1 MPLAA
6 PTAIGA
12 RCLWVAPLR
21 RVVTALRTTRRAGRA
36 ARDAT
41 NTSSVSA
48 PQLRRRRSLRAFSR
62 SLALSLSLL
71 LLLPPTLTLS
81 LSLSL
86 RSLSLSARSLSLLEC
101 SVRSLLWIV
110 HLPISHAAG
119 STSTSSEP
127 TSATHAATPNA
138 TWPVDAARQ
147 RLLARRHRLEHPT
160 SSGSQRHDGM
170 RKLRCHARRRWHLRW
185 GGIRRENAHQH
196 ANPHSVAH
204 PA

>member
-71 LLLPPTLTLS
+71 LSLPPTLTLS
-81 LSLSL
+81 LSV
-86 RSLSLSARSLSLLEC
+86 RSLSLLEC
-101 SVRSLLWIV
+101 SMRSLLWIV
-110 HLPISHAAG
+110 HIPISHAAG
-119 STSTSSEP
+119 STSTSAEP
-127 TSATHAATPNA
+127 TSSTHAATPTA

-170 RKLRCHARRRWHLRW
+170 RKLRGHARRRWHLRW
-185 GGIRRENAHQH
+185 GRIRRESAHQH